1 MGRTTATTAELQGK
15 VHVQL
20 RRQDP
25 PTLPRQPTVIRRR
38 RDQDPR
44 RRPLHKVW
52 SPAGQALGPLR
63 GGAARKQRQQP
74 HLQVPAPG
82 RRPRRSHLRHQRR
95 RPRPHDARVRSPLPR
110 FR

>member
-1 MGRTTATTAELQGK
+1 MGRTTTTKLQGK

-20 RRQDP
+20 RREDP
-25 PTLPRQPTVIRRR
+25 PTLPRQPTLIRRR

-44 RRPLHKVW
+44 RRSLHKVCR
-52 SPAGQALGPLR
+52 PAGQALRPLR
-63 GGAARKQRQQP
+63 AAATRKQRQQP
-74 HLQVPAPG
+74 HLQVPAPW

>member
-1 MGRTTATTAELQGK
+1 MGRTTATTELQGK

-25 PTLPRQPTVIRRR
+25 PTLPRQPTLIRRR

-44 RRPLHKVW
+44 RRPLHKVCR
-52 SPAGQALGPLR
+52 PAGQALRALR
-63 GGAARKQRQQP
+63 GGATRQQRQQS
-74 HLQVPAPG
+74 HLQVPASG